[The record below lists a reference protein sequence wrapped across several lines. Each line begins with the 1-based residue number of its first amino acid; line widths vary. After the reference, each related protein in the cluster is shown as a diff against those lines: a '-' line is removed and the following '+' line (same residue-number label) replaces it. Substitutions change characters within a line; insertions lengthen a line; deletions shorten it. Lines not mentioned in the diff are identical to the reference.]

1 MDLHDEVGTAL
12 TRALF
17 YSRKAKDQVLTNL
30 IENSL
35 NSLRAYIYSMS
46 NKKVKLFELID
57 DLQEMLN
64 FISIDTDIEVNFKYS
79 ELKNETISS
88 ILYRDLKLSFYEII
102 ANNQKHSHCSKF
114 DVHFILEKSIL
125 KINFTD
131 NGVLNNIDVLFKN
144 SNGIDNIY
152 KRVKRH
158 KGEVNYSINP
168 VGSGLCI
175 DILVLI

>member
-17 YSRKAKDQVLTNL
+17 YSRKSKDHVLTNL
-30 IENSL
+30 IESSL

-46 NKKVKLFELID
+46 NKKVKLFELVD

-64 FISIDTDIEVNFKYS
+64 FISIDTDIEVDFKYT

-88 ILYRDLKLSFYEII
+88 VLYRDLKLSFYEII
-102 ANNQKHSHCSKF
+102 ANNQKHSQCTKF
-114 DVHFILEKSIL
+114 DVRFLLEKSIL

-131 NGVLNNIDVLFKN
+131 NGILNNIDVLYKN
-144 SNGIDNIY
+144 SNGIDNIT
-152 KRVKRH
+152 KRIKRH
-158 KGEVNYSINP
+158 KGEVKFSINP
-168 VGSGLCI
+168 EGSGLSV